1 MTDKTHILAIIIAA
15 IGFLIGY
22 SLVLGIKKQIEID
35 NEILAIG
42 FKKYPQCATAY
53 WQHDCIKGLE
63 LAERK
68 QMTKEHERKQ
78 LCQ

>member
-35 NEILAIG
+35 NKTLAIG

-53 WQHDCIKGLE
+53 WKYDCIKGLE
-63 LAERK
+63 LAE
-68 QMTKEHERKQ
+68 KEQQNDQRTNND
-78 LCQ
+78 